1 MNFCEECGAKLTP
14 NTKFCEE
21 CGSPITQYENTVES
35 AKDFNIS
42 DYLTVFQSS
51 SWTSDF
57 VSMIDDCDDEI
68 GLIFTNIQLLSNEL
82 SVSEHELLELIAD
95 FISERQK
102 HGISYFLLDV
112 SNNVINTKVKD
123 VDSHISLLEKV
134 VHEKCPIYLFILGS
148 DKIIPVEYYE
158 DKTRLDNNISSDLP
172 YAILS
177 NSSPWKNKKY
187 DFKNSMR
194 VGRLPTFK
202 NESFNDF
209 KTYFE
214 NIKFCTVKVDKI
226 EEVGIS
232 AKAWENPSNFVF
244 SSISNNKVF
253 TAPKLEPSSVIQNI
267 GTEKNL
273 LYFNLHGA
281 EDTDAC
287 DWYGQE
293 KDNYPSAFSP
303 SNILKQNSLYILGVE
318 ACYGAR
324 YINYKK
330 EQSIL
335 LSAITSKCLGFLGS
349 SKIAYGEPKTTDI
362 FAADIMVGTYLK
374 SVKKGLSIGEAF
386 AVARTELTSKRKL
399 NPPDKKTL
407 LEFSLYGDPSFR
419 FGENSNQKSFV
430 AQKSITKLHIPMP
443 DVLGAVNL
451 EIAKVNEKIESIV
464 NNSIYSNYPEFNGIK
479 PNIYKDTSDG
489 TYSAVYKK
497 DNEKF
502 VQIIDAY
509 FSEDGQILRAYVS
522 K

>member
-14 NTKFCEE
+14 NTRFCEE
-21 CGSPITQYENTVES
+21 CGSPITQYENTVETF
-35 AKDFNIS
+35 KDFNVY

-82 SVSEHELLELIAD
+82 SVSEDEILDLISD
-95 FISERQK
+95 FISDRK
-102 HGISYFLLDV
+102 NHGVSYFLLDV
-112 SNNVINTKVKD
+112 SNNAINTKIKD
-123 VDSHISLLEKV
+123 VDSHISLLKKV
-134 VHEKCPIYLFILGS
+134 VHKKCPLYLFILGS
-148 DKIIPVEYYE
+148 DKIIPVEYYD
-158 DKTRLDNNISSDLP
+158 DKTGYDNNISSDLP
-172 YAILS
+172 YAILE

-214 NIKFCTVKVDKI
+214 NIKSCTINTKQIIEAGLAAKQWVNTSNIWFDKI
-226 EEVGIS
+226 ANKKVLTSPQLDKFS
-232 AKAWENPSNFVF
+232 A
-244 SSISNNKVF
+244 
-253 TAPKLEPSSVIQNI
+253 IQNI

-281 EDTDAC
+281 EDSDAC

-293 KDNYPSAFSP
+293 NENYPSAFSP
-303 SNILKQNSLYILGVE
+303 SNILKQESLYILGVE

-330 EQSIL
+330 DESIL
-335 LSAITSKCLGFLGS
+335 LTAITSKCLGFLGS
-349 SKIAYGEPKTTDI
+349 SKIAYGACYGEGSC
-362 FAADIMVGTYLK
+362 ADVIIGTYLK
-374 SVKKGLSIGEAF
+374 SVRNGLSIGESF
-386 AVARTELTSKRKL
+386 AVARSELTSKRKL
-399 NPPDKKTL
+399 DAEEIKTL

-419 FGENSNQKSFV
+419 FGENTNQKSFV
-430 AQKSITKLHIPMP
+430 AQKSISKLHIPMP

-451 EIAKVNEKIESIV
+451 EIAKVSEKIESIV
-464 NNSIYSNYPEFNGIK
+464 NNNIYSNYPEFNGIK

-502 VQIIDAY
+502 VQMVNAY
-509 FSEDGQILRAYVS
+509 FNENGQILREYIS

>member
-21 CGSPITQYENTVES
+21 CGSPVTQYENTADVTKGFDVSE
-35 AKDFNIS
+35 
-42 DYLTVFQSS
+42 YLSVFQTSN
-51 SWTSDF
+51 WMSDF
-57 VSMIDDCDDEI
+57 VSMMDDSSNETGI
-68 GLIFTNIQLLSNEL
+68 IFTNIQLLANEL
-82 SVSEHELLELIAD
+82 SVSEDELLELIAD

-102 HGISYFLLDV
+102 RGISYFLLDV
-112 SNNVINTKVKD
+112 SNNAINTKAKD
-123 VDSHISLLEKV
+123 IDSHISLLEKV
-134 VHEKCPIYLFILGS
+134 VHKKCPMYLFILGS

-172 YAILS
+172 YAILN

-209 KTYFE
+209 KSYFE
-214 NIKFCTVKVDKI
+214 NIKFCTINKNQIIEAGLAAKEWVNTSNIWFDKI
-226 EEVGIS
+226 ASKKVLTSPQLDKNSTTQNMGI
-232 AKAWENPSNFVF
+232 
-244 SSISNNKVF
+244 
-253 TAPKLEPSSVIQNI
+253 
-267 GTEKNL
+267 EKNL

-303 SNILKQNSLYILGVE
+303 SNILKQNSLYVLGVE

-349 SKIAYGEPKTTDI
+349 SKIAYGACYGEGSC
-362 FAADIMVGTYLK
+362 ADVIIGTYLK
-374 SVKKGLSIGEAF
+374 SVRNGLSLGESF
-386 AVARTELTSKRKL
+386 AVARSELTSKRKL
-399 NPPDKKTL
+399 DAEEIKTL
-407 LEFSLYGDPSFR
+407 LEFSLYGDPSFK
-419 FGENSNQKSFV
+419 FAENTNQKSFV
-430 AQKSITKLHIPMP
+430 AQKSILKLHIPMP

-451 EIAKVNEKIESIV
+451 EIAKVSEKIESIV
-464 NNSIYSNYPEFNGIK
+464 NNNIYSNYPEFNGIK

-502 VQIIDAY
+502 VQIINAY
-509 FSEDGQILRAYVS
+509 FNENGQILREYVS

>member
-14 NTKFCEE
+14 NTRFCEE

-51 SWTSDF
+51 NWISNF
-57 VSMIDDCDDEI
+57 VSMIDNCSDETGI
-68 GLIFTNIQLLSNEL
+68 IFTNIQLLANEL
-82 SVSEHELLELIAD
+82 SVSEDELLELIAN
-95 FISERQK
+95 FISDRK
-102 HGISYFLLDV
+102 NHGVSYFLLDV

-123 VDSHISLLEKV
+123 VDSHISLLERV
-134 VHEKCPIYLFILGS
+134 VNRKCPLYLFILGS
-148 DKIIPVEYYE
+148 DKIIPVEYYD
-158 DKTRLDNNISSDLP
+158 DKTGYDNNISSDLP
-172 YAILS
+172 YAILE

-214 NIKFCTVKVDKI
+214 NIKSCTINSKEIIEAGLAAKQWVNTSNIWFDKI
-226 EEVGIS
+226 ANKKVLTSPQLDKFS
-232 AKAWENPSNFVF
+232 A
-244 SSISNNKVF
+244 
-253 TAPKLEPSSVIQNI
+253 IQNI

-281 EDTDAC
+281 EDSDAC

-293 KDNYPSAFSP
+293 NENYPSAFSP
-303 SNILKQNSLYILGVE
+303 SNILKQESLYILGVE

-330 EQSIL
+330 DQSIL
-335 LSAITSKCLGFLGS
+335 LTAITSKCLGFLGS
-349 SKIAYGEPKTTDI
+349 SKIAYGACYGEGSC
-362 FAADIMVGTYLK
+362 ADVIIGTYLK
-374 SVKKGLSIGEAF
+374 SVRNGLSLGESF
-386 AVARTELTSKRKL
+386 AVARSEFTSKRKL
-399 NPPDKKTL
+399 DAEEIKTL

-419 FGENSNQKSFV
+419 FSENSNQKSFI
-430 AQKSITKLHIPMP
+430 AQKSISKLHIPMP

-451 EIAKVNEKIESIV
+451 EIAKVSEKIESIV
-464 NNSIYSNYPEFNGIK
+464 NNSIYSDYPEFNGIK
-479 PNIYKDTSDG
+479 PIIYKDTSDG

-509 FSEDGQILRAYVS
+509 FSEDGQILREYIS